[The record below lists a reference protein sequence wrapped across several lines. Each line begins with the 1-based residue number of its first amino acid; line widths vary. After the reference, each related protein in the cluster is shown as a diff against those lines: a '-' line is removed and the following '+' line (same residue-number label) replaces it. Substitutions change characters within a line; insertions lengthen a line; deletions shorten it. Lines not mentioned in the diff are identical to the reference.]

1 MSPDKSAAQDDEQK
15 LSSRFS
21 SAYTILFE
29 LIILVSTLTWIIPAG
44 KYDRA
49 WPAHSYPLSGPNNA
63 GVAHRILCGSLRFS
77 IHSLGLQVA
86 QVERCFSDLIR
97 LMRRSVAQSADGC
110 GATGVILAIR
120 RSFERR
126 SGIDVR

>member
-1 MSPDKSAAQDDEQK
+1 VLFVAAVVQVAGSGSFPSRKGGYLMSPDKSAAQDDEQK
-15 LSSRFS
+15 LSSRFP
-21 SAYTILFE
+21 SAYTILFG

-49 WPAHSYPLSGPNNA
+49 WPAHSYPPSGPNNA

-86 QVERCFSDLIR
+86 QVERCFSDLI
-97 LMRRSVAQSADGC
+97 
-110 GATGVILAIR
+110 
-120 RSFERR
+120 
-126 SGIDVR
+126 